1 MNAISSTLLAVAGVV
16 FATHAAAQ
24 ATFFEDEGY
33 AGRSINATQQVP
45 AFERHGFNDRASS
58 VVIVGDRWEICQ
70 DSQFNGPCLVLRPG
84 RYPSLA
90 AIGFND
96 RISSARIV
104 SRNARIDDDRY
115 APAPVTAPVAA
126 QVTFY
131 EREGFD
137 GRSFST
143 AAQVDN
149 LRRTGFNDRAASAV
163 VVGNRYEVCDDNR
176 FRGRCVVLR
185 PGRYASLAAM
195 GLNDRVS
202 SVRAV
207 ATDARVAEDRY
218 APAPLTD
225 QTTGQAT
232 GQVTFFERE
241 GFAGR
246 SFATQDQVA
255 NLRGAGFN
263 DRASSAVVLGEGWEV
278 CDDARF
284 GGRCVVLRPGRY
296 ASPAAMGLND
306 RISSARAVA
315 SNARIADARYA
326 PAPVTGQV
334 SFFEHEGFAGRV
346 FTTAESVDNLKRSGF
361 NDLAASAVVLGDRYE
376 VCDDAGYNGR
386 CVVLS
391 PGRYPSLAAMGLNNR
406 ISSVRSV
413 EWNTRVGD
421 DRYAP
426 APVPVYD
433 SRRRGGEQLYEAT
446 VSSSRAVLATSGQR
460 CWVESEQ
467 VPQERSGANVPG
479 AIVGA
484 ILGGVLG
491 HQVGGGTGKD
501 IATVGGVVAGA
512 AVGANVGRG
521 GGTAAQD
528 VQRCENVPGGAQPAY
543 WDVTYDFRGQEHRVQ
558 MAAAPGR
565 TITVNEQGEPRQ

>member
-1 MNAISSTLLAVAGVV
+1 MSAMSRTLLAVAGVV
-16 FATHAAAQ
+16 FASHAAAQ
-24 ATFFEDEGY
+24 ATFFEDEGFG
-33 AGRSINATQQVP
+33 GRSLNATQQVP

-58 VVIVGDRWEICQ
+58 AVIVGDRWEVCQ

-90 AIGFND
+90 AMGLND

-104 SRNARIDDDRY
+104 SRNARIDDERY
-115 APAPVTAPVAA
+115 APAPEAA

-131 EREGFD
+131 EREGFE
-137 GRSFST
+137 GRSFS
-143 AAQVDN
+143 AAEQVAN
-149 LRRTGFNDRAASAV
+149 LRRSGFNERAASAV
-163 VVGNRYEVCDDNR
+163 VVGDRWEVCDDVR

-207 ATDARVAEDRY
+207 VPDARIAEDRY
-218 APAPLTD
+218 APAPAPAP
-225 QTTGQAT
+225 QA

-246 SFATQDQVA
+246 SFATQEPVA
-255 NLRGAGFN
+255 NLQGSGFN
-263 DRASSAVVLGEGWEV
+263 DRAESAVVLGDRWEV

-284 GGRCVVLRPGRY
+284 NGRCVVLRPGRY
-296 ASPAAMGLND
+296 ASLAAMGLND
-306 RISSARAVA
+306 RVSSVRALP
-315 SNARIADARYA
+315 SNVRIDEGRYA

-334 SFFEHEGFAGRV
+334 SFFESEGFAGRS
-346 FTTAESVDNLKRSGF
+346 FTTEEPVANLQRAGF
-361 NDLAASAVVLGDRYE
+361 NDRAASAVVLGDRFE
-376 VCDDAGYNGR
+376 VCDDAGFGGR
-386 CVVLS
+386 CVVLR
-391 PGRYPSLAAMGLNNR
+391 PGRYPSLAAMGLNDR
-406 ISSVRSV
+406 ISSVRAV
-413 EWNTRVGD
+413 DWNARIGD

-433 SRRRGGEQLYEAT
+433 SRRRGGERLYEANIL
-446 VSSSRAVLATSGQR
+446 SSRAVLATSGQR

-521 GGTAAQD
+521 GGTATQD

-543 WDVTYDFRGQEHRVQ
+543 WDVTYNFRGQDHRVQ
-558 MAAAPGR
+558 MATAPGP
-565 TITVNEQGEPRQ
+565 TITVNDRGEPRQ

>member
-1 MNAISSTLLAVAGVV
+1 MRPSRSRPSS
-16 FATHAAAQ
+16 
-24 ATFFEDEGY
+24 GY
-33 AGRSINATQQVP
+33 
-45 AFERHGFNDRASS
+45 GFNDRASS
-58 VVIVGDRWEICQ
+58 AVIVGNRWEVCQ
-70 DSQFNGPCLVLRPG
+70 DSQFGGPCIVLRPG

-96 RISSARIV
+96 RVSSARIV
-104 SRNARIDDDRY
+104 AGNARIDEDRY
-115 APAPVTAPVAA
+115 APAPVAA

-143 AAQVDN
+143 AAEVVN

-163 VVGNRYEVCDDNR
+163 VVGDRYEVCESNR
-176 FRGRCVVLR
+176 FRGRCVVLRPGRYASLASMGLTERVTSVRAVATDARIAEDRYAPATPTGQTTSQLTFFEREGFAGRSFAAQDQLADLTRGGFSDRAESAVVLGDRWEVCDDARFNGRCVVLR

-195 GLNDRVS
+195 GLNNRVS

-207 ATDARVAEDRY
+207 
-218 APAPLTD
+218 P
-225 QTTGQAT
+225 
-232 GQVTFFERE
+232 
-241 GFAGR
+241 
-246 SFATQDQVA
+246 
-255 NLRGAGFN
+255 
-263 DRASSAVVLGEGWEV
+263 
-278 CDDARF
+278 
-284 GGRCVVLRPGRY
+284 
-296 ASPAAMGLND
+296 
-306 RISSARAVA
+306 
-315 SNARIADARYA
+315 SNARIDDGRYA

-334 SFFEHEGFAGRV
+334 SFYEQEGFTGRS
-346 FTTAESVDNLKRSGF
+346 FTTAEAVADLRRSGF
-361 NDLAASAVVLGDRYE
+361 NDRAASAVVLGDRFE
-376 VCDDAGYNGR
+376 VCDDAGFSGR
-386 CVVLS
+386 CAVLR
-391 PGRYPSLAAMGLNNR
+391 PGRYPSLAAMGLNDR
-406 ISSVRSV
+406 ISSVRAI
-413 EWNTRVGD
+413 EWNARVGD

-433 SRRRGGEQLYEAT
+433 SRRRDGERLYQAN

-501 IATVGGVVAGA
+501 IATVGGAVAGA
-512 AVGANVGRG
+512 AVGANVGRD
-521 GGTAAQD
+521 GGTTAKD

-543 WDVTYDFRGQEHRVQ
+543 WDVTYNFRGQDHRIQ
-558 MAAAPGR
+558 MTTAPGP